1 MVDEELVCD
10 PVVGVGVEVWDWM
23 DDSELDRELDRE
35 PDPDADIVLE
45 PEPELEPELELE
57 LEPEP
62 EPEVLVLWIVEP
74 VEDGDALPVPV
85 PVPVPLPLELELP
98 LPLPE
103 AVGTL
108 TTAEE
113 DPTEVPPLEIDVEEV
128 EDVSTGAIWL
138 VILTLG
144 VALAVGLALG
154 LELGA
159 ALEPLVVAAGLTV
172 LLLASTGRTVAVFV
186 TTWVSVLPATSLC
199 GAWALQKSKNCANC
213 GSMYVCIVSFTVS
226 LFASIHAVQAP

>member
-1 MVDEELVCD
+1 MDEELVCD

-23 DDSELDRELDRE
+23 DDSGLDRE
-35 PDPDADIVLE
+35 PDPDADIV
-45 PEPELEPELELE
+45 

-74 VEDGDALPVPV
+74 VEDGDALLLPVPV
-85 PVPVPLPLELELP
+85 PVPVPLPLELELELTLP

-113 DPTEVPPLEIDVEEV
+113 DPAEVPLLEIDVGEV

-159 ALEPLVVAAGLTV
+159 ALEPLVVAAGFTV

-199 GAWALQKSKNCANC
+199 GACALQKSKNCANC